1 MCSFKFDGYFQIW
14 HHIVQHEAGNQPAD
28 KIKIPFRAKQVY
40 YHWNIVSGTQWKL
53 DKDPLASARKF
64 IERNG
69 ETHSLSILSI
79 AEPQGTKV
87 LAFEVTDFVHL

>member
-1 MCSFKFDGYFQIW
+1 MWPLSTCPNSDI
-14 HHIVQHEAGNQPAD
+14 
-28 KIKIPFRAKQVY
+28 Y